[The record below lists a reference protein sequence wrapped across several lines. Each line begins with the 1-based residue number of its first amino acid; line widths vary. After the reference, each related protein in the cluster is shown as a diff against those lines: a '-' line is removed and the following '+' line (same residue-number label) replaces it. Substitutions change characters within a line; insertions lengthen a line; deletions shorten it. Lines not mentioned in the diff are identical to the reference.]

1 MDDSDPKSIRRR
13 TFIQNSAAATVA
25 ATSMMPAASLAQD
38 NAPASPKPLEIPRR
52 MLGKTGV
59 EGDGSLNGGTAHRA
73 PRRSSTGC
81 CSFAYSRGVRFF
93 DTAASYGT
101 EADFKKMGSRPCRRS
116 DDRIFL
122 ATKDGVAR
130 PSDMLKRIDLR
141 LEALG
146 TDYIDLL
153 YFHALSG
160 KAVDFGLTGNEMDWP
175 KSKEMKETIAAIKKT
190 GKVRFV
196 GFATHDQRRAEQL
209 EIAAEG
215 GLMDVV
221 MVAMN
226 PWLEKDSQLNRAID
240 ACYKKKIGLVAM
252 KLVAG
257 HLEKRMRVEAPTLKR
272 RGLNPYQGMLQA
284 IWSDERITSAC
295 VATMNT
301 DEVNQNT
308 DAARR
313 FAPMNPA
320 EIRELHA
327 ALSDPGPIMC
337 AACDGR
343 CARAAGTDARL
354 GDLTR
359 FLTYHEHH
367 GARRRM
373 RVGAPTPMA
382 HGGRGETGMAPTSKP
397 PVTLARPS
405 STSPGS
411 CRRSI
416 ACSVERSDRLS
427 SVAASRRPAREG
439 GNRNSAT

>member
-1 MDDSDPKSIRRR
+1 MSDTGSTPMHRR

-25 ATSMMPAASLAQD
+25 ATTLTPAASVAQD
-38 NAPASPKPLEIPRR
+38 NNPATPKPLEIPKR

-59 EGDGSLNGGTAHRA
+59 EVTILDGGTARA
-73 PRRSSTGC
+73 AGALDRLLR
-81 CSFAYSRGVRFF
+81 FEYSRGVRFF

-101 EADFKKMGSRPCRRS
+101 EEAFKKWFAAMPEARRQ
-116 DDRIFL
+116 IFL

-130 PSDMLKRIDLR
+130 PSDMIKRIDLR

-160 KAVDFGLTGNEMDWP
+160 KAVDYGLTGNEMEWP

-215 GLMDVV
+215 GLMDVI
-221 MVAMN
+221 MIAMN
-226 PWLEKDSQLNRAID
+226 PWLEKDSRLNRALD
-240 ACYKKKIGLVAM
+240 ACSKKKIGLVAM

-257 HLEKRMRVEAPTLKR
+257 HLEKRMRVEAPTLKQ
-272 RGLNPYQGMLQA
+272 RGLNSYQGMLQA
-284 IWSDERITSAC
+284 MWSDERITSAC
-295 VATMNT
+295 VAMSNT

-313 FAPMNPA
+313 FEPMKQS
-320 EIRELHA
+320 EINELHA
-327 ALSDPGPIMC
+327 ALLDAGPIMC

-343 CARAAGTDARL
+343 CQRAAGTDARL

-367 GARRRM
+367 GARRHARDAYAKLTDEE
-373 RVGAPTPMA
+373 RNWHGADLDAARAACPTKLDFAQLLP
-382 HGGRGETGMAPTSKP
+382 E
-397 PVTLARPS
+397 V
-405 STSPGS
+405 
-411 CRRSI
+411 
-416 ACSVERSDRLS
+416 DRLL
-427 SVAASRRPAREG
+427 G
-439 GNRNSAT
+439 

>member
-1 MDDSDPKSIRRR
+1 MADTDSNPMRRR

-25 ATSMMPAASLAQD
+25 ATAMTPVEAVAQD
-38 NAPASPKPLEIPRR
+38 TNPATPKPLEIPKR

-59 EGDGSLNGGTAHRA
+59 EVTILDGGTARA
-73 PRRSSTGC
+73 PGALDRLLR
-81 CSFAYSRGVRFF
+81 FEYSRGVRFF

-101 EADFKKMGSRPCRRS
+101 EEAFKKWFAAMPEARRQ
-116 DDRIFL
+116 IFL

-130 PSDMLKRIDLR
+130 PSDMIKRIDLR

-160 KAVDFGLTGNEMDWP
+160 KAVDYGLTGNEMDWP
-175 KSKEMKETIAAIKKT
+175 GSKEMKEAIAAIKKT

-209 EIAAEG
+209 EVAAEG
-215 GLMDVV
+215 GLMDVI
-221 MVAMN
+221 MIAMN
-226 PWLEKDSQLNRAID
+226 PWLEKDSRLNRALD
-240 ACYKKKIGLVAM
+240 ACSKKKIGLVAM

-257 HLEKRMRVEAPTLKR
+257 HLEKRMRVEAPTLKQ

-284 IWSDERITSAC
+284 MWSDERISCAC
-295 VATMNT
+295 VAMSNT

-313 FAPMNPA
+313 FVPMNQT
-320 EIRELHA
+320 EIHELRA
-327 ALSDPGPIMC
+327 ALLDAGPIMC

-343 CARAAGTDARL
+343 CGRAAGTEARL

-367 GARRRM
+367 GLRRQAHE
-373 RVGAPTPMA
+373 GYAELAP
-382 HGGRGETGMAPTSKP
+382 E
-397 PVTLARPS
+397 
-405 STSPGS
+405 
-411 CRRSI
+411 
-416 ACSVERSDRLS
+416 E
-427 SVAASRRPAREG
+427 
-439 GNRNSAT
+439 

>member
-1 MDDSDPKSIRRR
+1 MSDTCSNPMHRR

-25 ATSMMPAASLAQD
+25 ATTLTPAASVAQD
-38 NAPASPKPLEIPRR
+38 NNPAAPKPLEIPKRL
-52 MLGKTGV
+52 LGKTGV
-59 EGDGSLNGGTAHRA
+59 EVTILDGGTARA
-73 PRRSSTGC
+73 PGALDRLLR
-81 CSFAYSRGVRFF
+81 FEYSRGVRFF

-101 EADFKKMGSRPCRRS
+101 EEAFKKWFAAMPQVRKE
-116 DDRIFL
+116 IFL

-160 KAVDFGLTGNEMDWP
+160 KAVDYGLTGNEMEWP

-215 GLMDVV
+215 GLMDVI
-221 MVAMN
+221 MIAMN
-226 PWLEKDSQLNRAID
+226 PWLEKDSRLNRAID
-240 ACYKKKIGLVAM
+240 ACSKKKIGLVAM

-257 HLEKRMRVEAPTLKR
+257 HLEKRMRVEAPMLKQ

-284 IWSDERITSAC
+284 MWSDERITSAC
-295 VATMNT
+295 VAMSNT

-313 FAPMNPA
+313 FEPMKQS
-320 EIRELHA
+320 EIDELHA
-327 ALSDPGPIMC
+327 ALLDAGPIMC

-343 CARAAGTDARL
+343 CQRAAGTDARL

-359 FLTYHEHH
+359 YLTYHEHH
-367 GARRRM
+367 GARRHARDAYAKLTEEE
-373 RVGAPTPMA
+373 RNWHGADLDAARAACPTRLDFAQLLP
-382 HGGRGETGMAPTSKP
+382 E
-397 PVTLARPS
+397 V
-405 STSPGS
+405 
-411 CRRSI
+411 
-416 ACSVERSDRLS
+416 DRLL
-427 SVAASRRPAREG
+427 G
-439 GNRNSAT
+439 

>member
-1 MDDSDPKSIRRR
+1 MSDTGSNPMHRR
-13 TFIQNSAAATVA
+13 TFIQNGAAATVA
-25 ATSMMPAASLAQD
+25 ATTLTPAASVAQY
-38 NAPASPKPLEIPRR
+38 NNPATPKPLEIPKR

-59 EGDGSLNGGTAHRA
+59 EVTILDGGTARA
-73 PRRSSTGC
+73 PGALDRLLR
-81 CSFAYSRGVRFF
+81 FEYNRGVRFF

-101 EADFKKMGSRPCRRS
+101 EGAFKKWFAAMPEARRQ
-116 DDRIFL
+116 IFL

-130 PSDMLKRIDLR
+130 PSDMIKRIDLR

-160 KAVDFGLTGNEMDWP
+160 KAVDYGLTGNEMEWP

-215 GLMDVV
+215 GLMDVI
-221 MVAMN
+221 MIAMN
-226 PWLEKDSQLNRAID
+226 PWLEKDSRLNRALH
-240 ACYKKKIGLVAM
+240 ACSKKKIGLVAM

-257 HLEKRMRVEAPTLKR
+257 HLEKRMRVEAPTLKQ

-284 IWSDERITSAC
+284 MWSDERITSAC
-295 VATMNT
+295 VAMSNT

-313 FAPMNPA
+313 FEPMKQS
-320 EIRELHA
+320 EINELHA
-327 ALSDPGPIMC
+327 ALLDAGPILC

-343 CARAAGTDARL
+343 CQRAAGTDARL

-367 GARRRM
+367 GARRHARDAYAKLTEEE
-373 RVGAPTPMA
+373 RNWHGADLDAARAACPTKLDFAQLLP
-382 HGGRGETGMAPTSKP
+382 E
-397 PVTLARPS
+397 V
-405 STSPGS
+405 
-411 CRRSI
+411 
-416 ACSVERSDRLS
+416 DRLL
-427 SVAASRRPAREG
+427 G
-439 GNRNSAT
+439 

>member
-1 MDDSDPKSIRRR
+1 MADTNPKSIRRR
-13 TFIQNSAAATVA
+13 TFIQNSAAATAA
-25 ATSMMPAASLAQD
+25 ATSMMPAVSVAQD
-38 NAPASPKPLEIPRR
+38 NSPVSPKPLEIPKR

-59 EGDGSLNGGTAHRA
+59 EVTILNGGTARA
-73 PRRSSTGC
+73 PGALDRLLRL
-81 CSFAYSRGVRFF
+81 AYSRGVRFF

-101 EADFKKMGSRPCRRS
+101 EADFKKWFAAMPEVRRQ
-116 DDRIFL
+116 IFL

-160 KAVDFGLTGNEMDWP
+160 KAVDYGLTGNEMEWP

-209 EIAAEG
+209 EIAAAG

-226 PWLEKDSQLNRAID
+226 PWLEKDSRLNRAID
-240 ACYKKKIGLVAM
+240 ACYKRNIGLVAM
-252 KLVAG
+252 KVLAG
-257 HLEKRMRVEAPTLKR
+257 HLGLSGFERNLKQLRVQAPALKE
-272 RGLNPYQGMLQA
+272 RGLSPHQGILQA

-313 FAPMNPA
+313 FVPMNPS

-327 ALSDPGPIMC
+327 ALLDAGPIMC

-367 GARRRM
+367 GARRHA
-373 RVGAPTPMA
+373 RVAYATLTEEERNWQGADLEAARNACPT
-382 HGGRGETGMAPTSKP
+382 K
-397 PVTLARPS
+397 LDFARLMPE
-405 STSPGS
+405 
-411 CRRSI
+411 I
-416 ACSVERSDRLS
+416 DRLL
-427 SVAASRRPAREG
+427 G
-439 GNRNSAT
+439 

>member
-1 MDDSDPKSIRRR
+1 MSDTGSNPMHRR
-13 TFIQNSAAATVA
+13 TFIQNGAAATVA
-25 ATSMMPAASLAQD
+25 ATTLTPAASVAQD
-38 NAPASPKPLEIPRR
+38 NNPATPKPLEIPKR

-59 EGDGSLNGGTAHRA
+59 EVTILDGGTARA
-73 PRRSSTGC
+73 PGALDRLLR
-81 CSFAYSRGVRFF
+81 FEYSRGVRFF

-101 EADFKKMGSRPCRRS
+101 EEAFKKWFVAMPEARRQ
-116 DDRIFL
+116 IFL

-130 PSDMLKRIDLR
+130 PGDMIKRIDLR

-160 KAVDFGLTGNEMDWP
+160 KAVDYGLTGNEMEWP
-175 KSKEMKETIAAIKKT
+175 KSREMKETIAAIKKT

-215 GLMDVV
+215 GLMDVI
-221 MVAMN
+221 MIAMN
-226 PWLEKDSQLNRAID
+226 PWLEKDSRLNRALD
-240 ACYKKKIGLVAM
+240 ACFKKKIGLVAM

-257 HLEKRMRVEAPTLKR
+257 HLEKRMRVEAPTLKQ
-272 RGLNPYQGMLQA
+272 RGLNPYQGVLQA
-284 IWSDERITSAC
+284 MWSDERITSAC
-295 VATMNT
+295 VAMSNT

-313 FAPMNPA
+313 FEPMKPS
-320 EIRELHA
+320 EINELHA
-327 ALSDPGPIMC
+327 AILDAGPLMC

-343 CARAAGTDARL
+343 CRRAAGTDARL

-367 GARRRM
+367 GARRHARDAYAKLTEEE
-373 RVGAPTPMA
+373 RNWHGADLDAARAACPTKLDFAQLLP
-382 HGGRGETGMAPTSKP
+382 E
-397 PVTLARPS
+397 V
-405 STSPGS
+405 
-411 CRRSI
+411 
-416 ACSVERSDRLS
+416 DRLL
-427 SVAASRRPAREG
+427 G
-439 GNRNSAT
+439 

>member
-1 MDDSDPKSIRRR
+1 MADTGSDPMRRR
-13 TFIQNSAAATVA
+13 TFIQNGAAATVA
-25 ATSMMPAASLAQD
+25 ATALAPAASVAED
-38 NAPASPKPLEIPRR
+38 KTPGTPKPLELPRR
-52 MLGKTGV
+52 LLGKTGV
-59 EGDGSLNGGTAHRA
+59 GVTILNGGTARA
-73 PRRSSTGC
+73 PGSLDRLLH
-81 CSFAYSRGVRFF
+81 FNYSRGVRFF

-101 EADFKKMGSRPCRRS
+101 EDAFKKWFAAMPEVRPQ
-116 DDRIFL
+116 IFL

-160 KAVDFGLTGNEMDWP
+160 KAVDFGLSGNEMDWP
-175 KSKEMKETIAAIKKT
+175 KSQEMKETIAAIKKT

-215 GLMDVV
+215 GLMDVI
-221 MVAMN
+221 MIAMN
-226 PWLEKDSQLNRAID
+226 PWLEKDSRLNRALD
-240 ACYKKKIGLVAM
+240 ACYKKNIGLVAM

-257 HLEKRMRVEAPTLKR
+257 NLSKRVRFQAPTLQQ
-272 RGLNPYQGMLQA
+272 RGLNPYQGVLQA
-284 IWSDERITSAC
+284 MWSDERIASAC
-295 VATMNT
+295 VAMSNT

-313 FAPMNPA
+313 FQPMNQN
-320 EIRELHA
+320 EIHELRV
-327 ALSDPGPIMC
+327 ALMDAGPIMC

-343 CARAAGTDARL
+343 CGRAAGTDARL

-367 GARRRM
+367 GARRW
-373 RVGAPTPMA
+373 
-382 HGGRGETGMAPTSKP
+382 
-397 PVTLARPS
+397 ARDAYS
-405 STSPGS
+405 QLTKE
-411 CRRSI
+411 
-416 ACSVERSDRLS
+416 ERSWQGADLDAARAACPTKLDFAQLLPEVDRLL
-427 SVAASRRPAREG
+427 G
-439 GNRNSAT
+439 

>member
-1 MDDSDPKSIRRR
+1 MSDTGSNPMHRR

-25 ATSMMPAASLAQD
+25 ATTLTPAVSMAQD
-38 NAPASPKPLEIPRR
+38 NNPATPKPLEIPRR

-59 EGDGSLNGGTAHRA
+59 EVTILDGGTARA
-73 PRRSSTGC
+73 PGALDRLLR
-81 CSFAYSRGVRFF
+81 FEYSRGVRFF

-101 EADFKKMGSRPCRRS
+101 EESFKKWFAAMPEARRQ
-116 DDRIFL
+116 IFL

-130 PSDMLKRIDLR
+130 PSDMIKRIDLR

-160 KAVDFGLTGNEMDWP
+160 KAVDYGLTGNEMEWP

-215 GLMDVV
+215 GLMDVI

-226 PWLEKDSQLNRAID
+226 PWLEKDSRLNRALD
-240 ACYKKKIGLVAM
+240 ACSKKKIGLVAM

-257 HLEKRMRVEAPTLKR
+257 HLEKRMRVDAPTLKQ

-284 IWSDERITSAC
+284 MWSDERITSAC
-295 VATMNT
+295 VAMSNT

-308 DAARR
+308 DAARH
-313 FAPMNPA
+313 FEPMKQS
-320 EIRELHA
+320 EINELHA
-327 ALSDPGPIMC
+327 AILDAGPMMC

-343 CARAAGTDARL
+343 CQRAAGTDARL

-367 GARRRM
+367 GARRHARDAYAKLTEEE
-373 RVGAPTPMA
+373 RNWHGADLDAARAACPTKLDFAQLLP
-382 HGGRGETGMAPTSKP
+382 E
-397 PVTLARPS
+397 V
-405 STSPGS
+405 
-411 CRRSI
+411 
-416 ACSVERSDRLS
+416 DRLL
-427 SVAASRRPAREG
+427 G
-439 GNRNSAT
+439 